1 MSSIERCN
9 SGLKENLN
17 LDNIRSAGVNK
28 AIIFAL
34 LSCISL
40 VSPIIA
46 INLKFS
52 KSKKSA

>member
-9 SGLKENLN
+9 SGLKENSN
-17 LDNIRSAGVNK
+17 PDNIRSAGVNK